1 MDVSGEMSRRPI
13 LPTLRGDAKLAVRD
27 GKLETFGMLE
37 RVRSV
42 LEMAGTRAIGEE
54 ETPFERLTA
63 SAVLADG
70 TARTDDL
77 QFRSPD
83 LDLDGGG
90 TVDLTGPIRL
100 QVLASFSREATADLL
115 SRTPQLKIRVSKE
128 GRLTVPLSLRGTL
141 FHPQVKLDLDR
152 VLEEGLKQQVKDLGS
167 KSLLRRLL
175 GKEK

>member
-1 MDVSGEMSRRPI
+1 
-13 LPTLRGDAKLAVRD
+13 
-27 GKLETFGMLE
+27 
-37 RVRSV
+37 
-42 LEMAGTRAIGEE
+42 
-54 ETPFERLTA
+54 
-63 SAVLADG
+63 VLADG